1 MRAEEASS
9 CRCAVVGGGC
19 SRQWPCLVLLA
30 SVSAAPAQSP
40 ERLWQE
46 KADAAPPADIA
57 RLNDFLHNLAERL
70 KPFLVQV
77 RVSRAVESP
86 AEGEGGTPEERRAS
100 GSGFLIRQD
109 GYLVT
114 NAHVVTEAERIQVK
128 LSDGRRFEGRLVG
141 QDDRVD
147 LALVKIEA
155 TGLPVADLGD
165 SNRLRVGELV
175 LALGHPFGL
184 EQTVSFGIV
193 SRKGAPLDVAAPG
206 FDFIQTDAAIN
217 PGNSGG
223 PLVSMAGEV
232 IGVNSMAARNGSI
245 GFAIPINLVKGL
257 LPQLA
262 EKGKVE
268 WGWLGVSIA
277 EVADEDVARYR
288 LKEPRGVLVRQVVA
302 GQPADKGGVKANDVI
317 LGVDGARV
325 NEPRDLQRI
334 ISSTPVGKSVK
345 LSMMRE
351 GQETEVSVVVGLY
364 EAGPTR
370 PRRQPVPDRQPVPR
384 SAERSPARPLA
395 GGGRMISRRV
405 FVGTLG
411 LAALAAPVRAE
422 AQRAARQSRIAFLG
436 AESPSTSQ
444 QFLAAFREGLRARGY
459 VEGRD
464 VVVEAFWA
472 EGRGDRF
479 PDLVAEILRQKPD
492 VLVVMSTPAGLAA
505 KKATATVPI
514 VFVAADPSG
523 TGLVPSLSR
532 PGGNVTGVSLSLGV
546 EFTGKWLEL
555 LREAVPRGV
564 ARWPSSGIPT
574 IRRMSST

>member
-1 MRAEEASS
+1 MQVRG
-9 CRCAVVGGGC
+9 RRWRVLTAVAVF
-19 SRQWPCLVLLA
+19 VLLA
-30 SVSAAPAQSP
+30 SVSVAPAQSP

-46 KADAAPPADIA
+46 KADAAPPADIQ

-77 RVSRAVESP
+77 RVNRAVESP
-86 AEGEGGTPEERRAS
+86 AEGEGGTPEGRRAS

-114 NAHVVTEAERIQVK
+114 NAHVVSDAERIQVK

-141 QDDRVD
+141 LDDRVD

-288 LKEPRGVLVRQVVA
+288 LKEPGGVLVRQVVA

-351 GQETEVSVVVGLY
+351 GQATEVSVIVGLY
-364 EAGPTR
+364 EAGPAGPAR
-370 PRRQPVPDRQPVPR
+370 PRRQPVPVPT
-384 SAERSPARPLA
+384 P
-395 GGGRMISRRV
+395 
-405 FVGTLG
+405 
-411 LAALAAPVRAE
+411 
-422 AQRAARQSRIAFLG
+422 
-436 AESPSTSQ
+436 
-444 QFLAAFREGLRARGY
+444 
-459 VEGRD
+459 
-464 VVVEAFWA
+464 
-472 EGRGDRF
+472 
-479 PDLVAEILRQKPD
+479 QK
-492 VLVVMSTPAGLAA
+492 
-505 KKATATVPI
+505 
-514 VFVAADPSG
+514 
-523 TGLVPSLSR
+523 
-532 PGGNVTGVSLSLGV
+532 
-546 EFTGKWLEL
+546 
-555 LREAVPRGV
+555 
-564 ARWPSSGIPT
+564 
-574 IRRMSST
+574 

>member
-1 MRAEEASS
+1 MQVRS
-9 CRCAVVGGGC
+9 RRWRVLTAVAVF
-19 SRQWPCLVLLA
+19 VLLA
-30 SVSAAPAQSP
+30 SVSVAPAQSP

-46 KADAAPPADIA
+46 KADAAPPADIQ

-77 RVSRAVESP
+77 RVNRAVESP
-86 AEGEGGTPEERRAS
+86 AEGEGGTPEGRRAS

-114 NAHVVTEAERIQVK
+114 NAHVVSDAERIQVK

-141 QDDRVD
+141 LDERVD

-155 TGLPVADLGD
+155 TGLSVADLGD

-288 LKEPRGVLVRQVVA
+288 LKEPGGVLVRQVVA

-345 LSMMRE
+345 LSMIRE
-351 GQETEVSVVVGLY
+351 GQATEVSVIVGLY
-364 EAGPTR
+364 EAGPAGPAR
-370 PRRQPVPDRQPVPR
+370 PRRQPVPVPT
-384 SAERSPARPLA
+384 P
-395 GGGRMISRRV
+395 
-405 FVGTLG
+405 
-411 LAALAAPVRAE
+411 
-422 AQRAARQSRIAFLG
+422 
-436 AESPSTSQ
+436 
-444 QFLAAFREGLRARGY
+444 
-459 VEGRD
+459 
-464 VVVEAFWA
+464 
-472 EGRGDRF
+472 
-479 PDLVAEILRQKPD
+479 QK
-492 VLVVMSTPAGLAA
+492 
-505 KKATATVPI
+505 
-514 VFVAADPSG
+514 
-523 TGLVPSLSR
+523 
-532 PGGNVTGVSLSLGV
+532 
-546 EFTGKWLEL
+546 
-555 LREAVPRGV
+555 
-564 ARWPSSGIPT
+564 
-574 IRRMSST
+574 

>member
-1 MRAEEASS
+1 MQVRS
-9 CRCAVVGGGC
+9 RRWRVLTAVAVF
-19 SRQWPCLVLLA
+19 VLLA
-30 SVSAAPAQSP
+30 SASVAPAQSP

-46 KADAAPPADIA
+46 KADAAAPADIQ

-77 RVSRAVESP
+77 RINRAVESP
-86 AEGEGGTPEERRAS
+86 AEGEGGTPEGRRAS

-114 NAHVVTEAERIQVK
+114 NAHVVSDAERIQVK

-141 QDDRVD
+141 LDERVD

-288 LKEPRGVLVRQVVA
+288 LKEPGGVLVRQVVA

-351 GQETEVSVVVGLY
+351 GQATEVSVIVGLY
-364 EAGPTR
+364 DAGP
-370 PRRQPVPDRQPVPR
+370 
-384 SAERSPARPLA
+384 A
-395 GGGRMISRRV
+395 RRV
-405 FVGTLG
+405 ASRWRRRSGRRAL
-411 LAALAAPVRAE
+411 LATFTPA
-422 AQRAARQSRIAFLG
+422 
-436 AESPSTSQ
+436 
-444 QFLAAFREGLRARGY
+444 RARG
-459 VEGRD
+459 G
-464 VVVEAFWA
+464 
-472 EGRGDRF
+472 
-479 PDLVAEILRQKPD
+479 
-492 VLVVMSTPAGLAA
+492 
-505 KKATATVPI
+505 
-514 VFVAADPSG
+514 
-523 TGLVPSLSR
+523 
-532 PGGNVTGVSLSLGV
+532 
-546 EFTGKWLEL
+546 
-555 LREAVPRGV
+555 GV
-564 ARWPSSGIPT
+564 ATRPVT
-574 IRRMSST
+574 LLHVRE

>member
-1 MRAEEASS
+1 MQVRS
-9 CRCAVVGGGC
+9 RRWRVLTAVAVF
-19 SRQWPCLVLLA
+19 VLLA
-30 SVSAAPAQSP
+30 SVSVAPAQSP
-40 ERLWQE
+40 ERLWHE
-46 KADAAPPADIA
+46 RADAAPPADIQ

-77 RVSRAVESP
+77 RVNRAVESP
-86 AEGEGGTPEERRAS
+86 AEGEGGAPEGRRAS

-114 NAHVVTEAERIQVK
+114 NAHVVSDAERIQVK

-141 QDDRVD
+141 LDERVD

-262 EKGKVE
+262 DKGKVE

-288 LKEPRGVLVRQVVA
+288 LKEPGGVLVRQVVA

-334 ISSTPVGKSVK
+334 ISSTPVGRSVK
-345 LSMMRE
+345 LSMIRE
-351 GQETEVSVVVGLY
+351 GQATEVSVIVGLY
-364 EAGPTR
+364 EAGPAGPAR
-370 PRRQPVPDRQPVPR
+370 PRRQPV
-384 SAERSPARPLA
+384 
-395 GGGRMISRRV
+395 
-405 FVGTLG
+405 
-411 LAALAAPVRAE
+411 APP
-422 AQRAARQSRIAFLG
+422 QR
-436 AESPSTSQ
+436 
-444 QFLAAFREGLRARGY
+444 
-459 VEGRD
+459 
-464 VVVEAFWA
+464 
-472 EGRGDRF
+472 
-479 PDLVAEILRQKPD
+479 
-492 VLVVMSTPAGLAA
+492 
-505 KKATATVPI
+505 
-514 VFVAADPSG
+514 
-523 TGLVPSLSR
+523 
-532 PGGNVTGVSLSLGV
+532 
-546 EFTGKWLEL
+546 
-555 LREAVPRGV
+555 
-564 ARWPSSGIPT
+564 
-574 IRRMSST
+574 

>member
-1 MRAEEASS
+1 MQVRS
-9 CRCAVVGGGC
+9 RRWRVLTAVAVF
-19 SRQWPCLVLLA
+19 VLLA
-30 SVSAAPAQSP
+30 SVSVAPAQSP

-46 KADAAPPADIA
+46 KADAAPPADIQ

-77 RVSRAVESP
+77 RVNRAVESP
-86 AEGEGGTPEERRAS
+86 AEGEGGTPEGRRAS

-114 NAHVVTEAERIQVK
+114 NAHVVSDAERIQVK
-128 LSDGRRFEGRLVG
+128 LADGRRFEGRLVG
-141 QDDRVD
+141 LDDRVD

-165 SNRLRVGELV
+165 SNRLRVGEFV

-193 SRKGAPLDVAAPG
+193 SRKGAPLEVAAAA
-206 FDFIQTDAAIN
+206 FEFIQTDAAIN

-277 EVADEDVARYR
+277 EVADEDVVRYR
-288 LKEPRGVLVRQVVA
+288 LKEPGGVLVRQVVA

-351 GQETEVSVVVGLY
+351 GQATEVSVIVGLY

-370 PRRQPVPDRQPVPR
+370 PRRQPVPVPT
-384 SAERSPARPLA
+384 P
-395 GGGRMISRRV
+395 
-405 FVGTLG
+405 
-411 LAALAAPVRAE
+411 
-422 AQRAARQSRIAFLG
+422 
-436 AESPSTSQ
+436 
-444 QFLAAFREGLRARGY
+444 
-459 VEGRD
+459 
-464 VVVEAFWA
+464 
-472 EGRGDRF
+472 
-479 PDLVAEILRQKPD
+479 QK
-492 VLVVMSTPAGLAA
+492 
-505 KKATATVPI
+505 
-514 VFVAADPSG
+514 
-523 TGLVPSLSR
+523 
-532 PGGNVTGVSLSLGV
+532 
-546 EFTGKWLEL
+546 
-555 LREAVPRGV
+555 
-564 ARWPSSGIPT
+564 
-574 IRRMSST
+574 